1 MGNQDFLFFRI
12 PQGEDCMSQLSLFSF
27 GPPRLEHRGENV
39 SISLRKALALL
50 IYLAVRKGKFSRDEL
65 ATLFWPESDQSSAR
79 ANLRRT
85 LYVIN
90 KDLGE
95 EILSSDKEII
105 FLNPQID
112 VWTDVERF
120 RHYSEQSGLASES
133 PMDDIA
139 RRTELLEKAAA
150 LYKGDF
156 LVGFTLPDCPEFDE
170 WQFFEAENLRGS
182 LASILQQL
190 VSTYEAQG
198 DFTQAIAHA
207 RHWLSLDPM
216 HEPAHR
222 LLMELYAKSGQHAA
236 ALRQYKE
243 CERILN
249 QELGVTPQPET
260 TALYQNIRLH
270 RELEEAPPTKV
281 RPEVKY
287 VSSGDVHIAYVV
299 MGDGPVDIIFVC
311 GYISHMEQVWELPE
325 LLSFFEELAS
335 FSRVILFDRRGVGL
349 SDRVG
354 YPPTLEDTLDD
365 LLAVMNV
372 TGSRH
377 PVLFGYLEGGP
388 NSMLFTATYPERVSG
403 LILYGTRAKWT
414 RSEDYPWTITREQ
427 YDRWL
432 QYIYGNWGEPLN
444 LIAYAPSR
452 VNDPHLQEWWA
463 KLMRLASSPGGI
475 KAVLEIMR
483 DIDVREI
490 LPAIRTPTLILHRR
504 DDKAI
509 RVGAARHLAGQIPG
523 AKYVELD
530 GQDHWFFLGDS
541 QTILREMRTF
551 VQNLGSPA
559 VPEFMLATILL
570 IELLNDRNGGG
581 KDYSPMHLDTTY
593 VFLRQEVARYRGSEV
608 SWRERCYLATFDG
621 PTRAIHCAK
630 AIIETANQQDL
641 KLRAALH
648 TGECEFI
655 AGDLVGSAVQI
666 VASVLQSAAPNEV
679 LVSNTVKDLVVG
691 SGFQFTERE
700 QRVIEGV
707 SGRWGIYSIN

>member
-1 MGNQDFLFFRI
+1 
-12 PQGEDCMSQLSLFSF
+12 MSELRLFSF

-50 IYLAVRKGKFSRDEL
+50 NYLAVRRGKYSRDEL
-65 ATLFWPESDQSSAR
+65 ATLFWPESDQSGAR

-95 EILSSDKEII
+95 EIVSSDKEIV

-112 VWTDVERF
+112 IWTDVEQF
-120 RHYSEQSGLASES
+120 RRYIEESSLASES
-133 PMDDIA
+133 LGDNVA
-139 RRTELLEKAAA
+139 QRTELLEKAAV

-156 LVGFTLPDCPEFDE
+156 LAGFTLPDCPEFDE

-190 VSTYEAQG
+190 VSIYEAQG
-198 DFTQAIAHA
+198 DFAQAIAHA
-207 RHWLSLDPM
+207 RHWLSLDPI

-243 CERILN
+243 CERLLN
-249 QELGVTPQPET
+249 QELGVPPQPET
-260 TALYQNIRLH
+260 TDLYQSIRLH
-270 RELEEAPPTKV
+270 REIVEEPPARV
-281 RPEVKY
+281 NPAVEY
-287 VSSGDVHIAYVV
+287 VASGDVHIAYVV

-365 LLAVMNV
+365 LLAVMGAA
-372 TGSRH
+372 GSRH

-388 NSMLFTATYPERVSG
+388 ASMLFTATYPERVSG

-414 RSEDYPWTITREQ
+414 RSGDYPWTITREQ

-432 QYIYGNWGEPLN
+432 QYIYDNWGEPLN

-452 VNDPHLQEWWA
+452 VHEPAMRDWWA

-475 KAVLEIMR
+475 KAVLEVMR

-490 LPAIRTPTLILHRR
+490 LPTIRAPTLILHRR

-523 AKYVELD
+523 AKYVELEGD
-530 GQDHWFFLGDS
+530 DHWFFLGDS
-541 QTILREMRTF
+541 QTILREMETF
-551 VQNLGSPA
+551 IHNLGSPA
-559 VPEFMLATILL
+559 VPEYMLATILL
-570 IELLNDRNGGG
+570 IELLDENNGRI
-581 KDYSPMHLDTTY
+581 DLTPMQLDTTHA
-593 VFLRQEVARYRGSEV
+593 FFHREVARFNGSEV
-608 SWRERCYLATFDG
+608 SWKEGCFTATFDG
-621 PTRAIHCAK
+621 PTRAIHCAN
-630 AIIETANQQDL
+630 AIIDTAIQQDVT
-641 KLRAALH
+641 LRCGLH
-648 TGECEFI
+648 TGECEFS
-655 AGDLVGSAVQI
+655 AGDLVGAAVQI
-666 VASVLQSAAPNEV
+666 VAGVLQSAAPNEV
-679 LVSNTVKDLVVG
+679 LVSSTVKDLVLG
-691 SGFQFTERE
+691 SGFKFSERD
-700 QRVIEGV
+700 QIVIEGV
-707 SGRWGIYSIN
+707 SGRWGIYTIT

>member
-95 EILSSDKEII
+95 EIVSSDKEII

-139 RRTELLEKAAA
+139 RRTELLQKAAA

-190 VSTYEAQG
+190 VSNFEEQG
-198 DFTQAIAHA
+198 DFTQAIANA

-249 QELGVTPQPET
+249 QELGVPPQPET

-270 RELEEAPPTKV
+270 RELEKAPPAKV
-281 RPEVKY
+281 RPVVKY
-287 VSSGDVHIAYVV
+287 VASGDVHIAYVV
-299 MGDGPVDIIFVC
+299 MGDGPVDIIFVI

-325 LLSFFEELAS
+325 VQSFFEELAT

-349 SDRVG
+349 SERVG

-365 LLAVMNV
+365 ILAVMSA
-372 TGSRH
+372 TGSKH

-388 NSMLFTATYPERVSG
+388 NCMLFTATYPERVSG

-432 QYIYGNWGEPLN
+432 NYISENWGEPLN
-444 LIAYAPSR
+444 LNNYAPNR
-452 VNDPHLQEWWA
+452 FHEPALQEWWA

-475 KAVLEIMR
+475 KVVLQVMR
-483 DIDVREI
+483 DIDVRDI
-490 LPAIRTPTLILHRR
+490 LPAIRTPTLILQRR
-504 DDKAI
+504 DDKII

-523 AKYVELD
+523 AKYVELE
-530 GQDHWFFLGDS
+530 GQDPWFFFGDS
-541 QTILREMRTF
+541 QSVLREMEIF
-551 VQNLGSPA
+551 VQNLGGPA
-559 VPEFMLATILL
+559 VPDFMLATILL

-593 VFLRQEVARYRGSEV
+593 AFLRQEVARYRGSEV
-608 SWRERCYLATFDG
+608 SWREGCYLATFDG

-666 VASVLQSAAPNEV
+666 VAGVLQSAAPNEV

>member
-1 MGNQDFLFFRI
+1 
-12 PQGEDCMSQLSLFSF
+12 MSQLSLFSF

-65 ATLFWPESDQSSAR
+65 ATLLWPESDQSSAR

-95 EILSSDKEII
+95 EIVSSDKEII
-105 FLNPQID
+105 FLDPEID
-112 VWTDVERF
+112 VWTDIEEFRRYVEE
-120 RHYSEQSGLASES
+120 SALPSES
-133 PMDDIA
+133 SMDNLSL
-139 RRTELLEKAAA
+139 RTKLLEKAAA
-150 LYKGDF
+150 LYEGDF
-156 LVGFTLPDCPEFDE
+156 LAGFTLPDCPEFDE
-170 WQFFEAENLRGS
+170 WQFFESENLRGS

-190 VSTYEAQG
+190 VSIYEIQG

-222 LLMELYAKSGQHAA
+222 LLMALYAKSGQHAA

-243 CERILN
+243 CERILD
-249 QELGVTPQPET
+249 QELGVPPQPET
-260 TALYQNIRLH
+260 INLYQNIRLH
-270 RELEEAPPTKV
+270 REIEATPPAKK

-287 VSSGDVHIAYVV
+287 VASGDVYIAYVEL
-299 MGDGPVDIIFVC
+299 GEGSVDIIFVS
-311 GYISHMEQVWELPE
+311 GYITHMEQVWELPE
-325 LLSFFEELAS
+325 VLSFFEELAK
-335 FSRVILFDRRGVGL
+335 FSRVITFDRRGVGL
-349 SDRVG
+349 SERVG

-365 LLAVMNV
+365 MLAVMGA
-372 TGSRH
+372 TGSKH

-388 NSMLFTATYPERVSG
+388 NCMLFTATYPERVSG

-414 RSEDYPWTITREQ
+414 HSEDYPWTLTREQ
-427 YDRWL
+427 YGRWL
-432 QYIYGNWGEPLN
+432 QYICENWGEPVN
-444 LIAYAPSR
+444 LRAYAPSR
-452 VNDPHLQEWWA
+452 AHEPSFQDWWA

-475 KAVLEIMR
+475 KAVLEVMR
-483 DIDVREI
+483 DIDVRDI
-490 LPAIRTPTLILHRR
+490 LPAIRAPTLILQRR
-504 DDKAI
+504 DDRAI

-523 AKYVELD
+523 AKYIELE
-530 GQDHWFFLGDS
+530 GEDHWFFIGDS
-541 QTILREMRTF
+541 QSILREMRAF
-551 VQNLGSPA
+551 VKNLGSPA

-570 IELLNDRNGGG
+570 IELMDKNNGGG

-593 VFLRQEVARYRGSEV
+593 AFLRQEVARYRGSEV
-608 SWRERCYLATFDG
+608 SWREGCYLATFDG

-630 AIIETANQQDL
+630 AIIETANQQNL

-666 VASVLQSAAPNEV
+666 VAGVLQSAAPNEV

-707 SGRWGIYSIN
+707 SGLWGIYSIN